1 MPSKIK
7 LLIAGGSATAGP
19 PLGPALAPM
28 GVPVPQVV
36 AKINEKTTAF
46 KGMNVP
52 VTVIVD
58 AATKTFEVEVGR
70 PPTSAFIKKELGL
83 ETAAKGAPE
92 KGQEIVGDLS
102 LEQVVA
108 VAKEKAG
115 DMFVKDLNGA
125 ARQVI
130 SECGSMG
137 VTIEGQ
143 TSKKA
148 LKALDAGELKLP
160 L

>member
-1 MPSKIK
+1 
-7 LLIAGGSATAGP
+7 
-19 PLGPALAPM
+19 M

-36 AKINEKTTAF
+36 AKINEKTSEF

-58 AATKTFEVEVGR
+58 AATKTFEVAVGR

-92 KGQEIVGDLS
+92 KGQEVVGDLS
-102 LEQVVA
+102 LDQVVK
-108 VAKEKAG
+108 VAREKSS
-115 DMFVKDLNGA
+115 DMFVKDLKGA
-125 ARQVI
+125 AKQVI
-130 SECGSMG
+130 AECGSMG
-137 VTIEGQ
+137 VTIEGHK
-143 TSKKA
+143 SKEA
-148 LKALDAGELKLP
+148 LKALDSGELKLP